1 LLTAVLLGFALGV
14 RHAAD
19 PDHLAAIAA
28 LVARHRSPAAAARI
42 GAAWG
47 LGHSLMIFAVGGTFV
62 AFRITAV
69 PSWARAADLAVAAI
83 LVTLG
88 ISNLRSLRRQQPT
101 APPPP
106 RQADRVE
113 HPASGASGAARSE
126 AKPSEVNRRAT
137 AQQPTAPAA
146 SEATQSLGVS
156 PQGAESAAQRGGA
169 ERRSSGRAT
178 AEQPDSRVF
187 LRSLG
192 IGMAHGLAG
201 SAAVALLALAAM
213 PSPRA
218 ALAYLVVF
226 GLGTVG
232 SMVAMSLGLGVPA
245 SRAGARPTLA
255 RWVVAGSGALSI
267 GVGIYLALTEGVA
280 SSFL

>member
-1 LLTAVLLGFALGV
+1 MLLGLALGI

-47 LGHSLMIFAVGGTFV
+47 LGHSLVIFAAGGAFV
-62 AFRITAV
+62 ALRITAV
-69 PSWARAADLAVAAI
+69 PSWARAAELAVAAI
-83 LVTLG
+83 LVALG
-88 ISNLRSLRRQQPT
+88 ISNLRSLRADPT
-101 APPPP
+101 
-106 RQADRVE
+106 V
-113 HPASGASGAARSE
+113 
-126 AKPSEVNRRAT
+126 
-137 AQQPTAPAA
+137 A
-146 SEATQSLGVS
+146 SELSKPIGRRPIPGGVLVR
-156 PQGAESAAQRGGA
+156 P
-169 ERRSSGRAT
+169 
-178 AEQPDSRVF
+178 
-187 LRSLG
+187 LG

-218 ALAYLVVF
+218 ALAYLAVF
-226 GLGTVG
+226 GVGTVA

-245 SRAGARPTLA
+245 SRAGDRPALA

-267 GVGIYLALTEGVA
+267 GVGIYLALAVGVA
-280 SSFL
+280 SNPL